1 MSCCTIWETFDENN
15 NIIKEYRHWKLLL
28 RNRNTTLG
36 NCVVITKRHIERFS
50 DIRSE
55 EMEDF
60 LNVVKDVE
68 RALKKSF
75 YYDKIN
81 YLMLMM
87 KDNHT
92 HFHIIPR
99 YSSQRKFSGLTWY
112 DEEWPKPTIIQKD
125 LLDSKILAEIKAK
138 IKENI

>member
-15 NIIKEYRHWKLLL
+15 NIIKEYLHWKLLL

-36 NCVVITKRHIERFS
+36 NCVAITKRHIERFS

-60 LNVVKDVE
+60 SHVVKDVE
-68 RALKKSF
+68 HALKKSF
-75 YYDKIN
+75 NYDKIN

-87 KDNHT
+87 KDDHT

-99 YSSQRKFSGLTWY
+99 YSSQRKFSGLIWY

-125 LLDSKILAEIKAK
+125 LLDSKILAEIKTK
-138 IKENI
+138 IKANI